1 MAKKKLLTGLS
12 VLVFLL
18 AVAVIVLA
26 VTNRGYSGESFA
38 LDGEGWSANVT
49 GDEMTLDLPSNPSTG
64 YSWVVTEKTKVFA
77 TDSNQFIAETGEE
90 VLAGAGGITQF
101 HIAALKEGVGT
112 MTLQYKQDWE
122 GGQVDGTYDLTLTVS
137 RHHKKYLQIDSVRF
151 VKAE

>member
-26 VTNRGYSGESFA
+26 VTNRGYAGESFA
-38 LDGEGWSANVT
+38 LDGEGWSAEVT

-90 VLAGAGGITQF
+90 VRAGDGGITQF

-122 GGQVDGTYDLTLTVS
+122 GGEVDGTDDLTLTVS
-137 RHHKKYLQIDSVRF
+137 RHHKKYLQIDSVKF
-151 VKAE
+151 EKAE

>member
-38 LDGEGWSANVT
+38 LDGEGWSAEVT

-64 YSWVVTEKTKVFA
+64 YSWVVTEKPKVFA

-90 VLAGAGGITQF
+90 VLAGAGGVTQF

-137 RHHKKYLQIDSVRF
+137 RHHKKYLQIDSVKF
-151 VKAE
+151 VKVE

>member
-26 VTNRGYSGESFA
+26 VTNRGYVGENFTT
-38 LDGEGWSANVT
+38 DGEGWSAEVT

-137 RHHKKYLQIDSVRF
+137 RHHKKYLQIDSVKF
-151 VKAE
+151 VKVE

>member
-18 AVAVIVLA
+18 AIAVIVLA
-26 VTNRGYSGESFA
+26 VMNRGYVGESFA

-101 HIAALKEGVGT
+101 HIAAL
-112 MTLQYKQDWE
+112 
-122 GGQVDGTYDLTLTVS
+122 
-137 RHHKKYLQIDSVRF
+137 
-151 VKAE
+151 

>member
-18 AVAVIVLA
+18 AIAVIVLA
-26 VTNRGYSGESFA
+26 VMNRGYVGESFA

-77 TDSNQFIAETGEE
+77 TDDNQFIAENGEE
-90 VLAGAGGITQF
+90 VLAGAGGVTQF

-122 GGQVDGTYDLTLTVS
+122 GGEVDGTYDLTLTVS
-137 RHHKKYLQIDSVRF
+137 RHHKKYLQIDSVKF

>member
-18 AVAVIVLA
+18 AIAVIVLA
-26 VTNRGYSGESFA
+26 VMNRGYVGESFA

-137 RHHKKYLQIDSVRF
+137 RHHKKYLQIDSVKF
-151 VKAE
+151 VKVE

>member
-1 MAKKKLLTGLS
+1 MAKKKLLAGLS

-18 AVAVIVLA
+18 AIAVIVLA
-26 VTNRGYSGESFA
+26 VTNRGYVGENFTA
-38 LDGEGWSANVT
+38 DGEGWSAEVT

-90 VLAGAGGITQF
+90 VLAGAGGVTQF

-137 RHHKKYLQIDSVRF
+137 RHHKKYLQIDSVKF

>member
-1 MAKKKLLTGLS
+1 MAKKKLLIGLS
-12 VLVFLL
+12 VLVVLL
-18 AVAVIVLA
+18 AIAVVVLA
-26 VTNRGYSGESFA
+26 VTYRGYVGESFVS
-38 LDGEGWSANVT
+38 DGENWSAEVN
-49 GDEMTLDLPSNPSTG
+49 GGEMTLDLPSNPSTG

-137 RHHKKYLQIDSVRF
+137 RHHKKYLQIDSVKF
-151 VKAE
+151 VKVE

>member
-18 AVAVIVLA
+18 AIAVIVLA
-26 VTNRGYSGESFA
+26 VMNRGYVGESFA

-77 TDSNQFIAETGEE
+77 TDDNQFIAENGEE

-137 RHHKKYLQIDSVRF
+137 RHHKKYLQIDSVKF
-151 VKAE
+151 VKVE

>member
-18 AVAVIVLA
+18 AIAVIVLA
-26 VTNRGYSGESFA
+26 VMNRGYVGESFA

-77 TDSNQFIAETGEE
+77 TDDNQFIAENGEE

-137 RHHKKYLQIDSVRF
+137 RHHKKYLQIDSVKF

>member
-18 AVAVIVLA
+18 AIAVIVLA
-26 VTNRGYSGESFA
+26 VMNRGYVGESFA

-137 RHHKKYLQIDSVRF
+137 RHHKKYLQIDSVKF

>member
-18 AVAVIVLA
+18 AIAVIVLA
-26 VTNRGYSGESFA
+26 VMNRGYVGESFA

-77 TDSNQFIAETGEE
+77 TDDNQFIAENGEE
-90 VLAGAGGITQF
+90 VLAGAGGVTQF

-137 RHHKKYLQIDSVRF
+137 RHHKKYLQIDSVKF

>member
-26 VTNRGYSGESFA
+26 VMNRGYVGESFA

-90 VLAGAGGITQF
+90 VLAGAGGVTQF

>member
-1 MAKKKLLTGLS
+1 
-12 VLVFLL
+12 
-18 AVAVIVLA
+18 
-26 VTNRGYSGESFA
+26 
-38 LDGEGWSANVT
+38 
-49 GDEMTLDLPSNPSTG
+49 MTLDLPSTPSTG

-137 RHHKKYLQIDSVRF
+137 RHHKKYLQIDSVKF
-151 VKAE
+151 VKVE

>member
-26 VTNRGYSGESFA
+26 VMNRGYVGESFA

>member
-26 VTNRGYSGESFA
+26 VTNRGYVGENFTA
-38 LDGEGWSANVT
+38 DGEGWSAEVT

-90 VLAGAGGITQF
+90 VLAGAGGVTQF

-137 RHHKKYLQIDSVRF
+137 RHHKKYLQIDSVKF

>member
-18 AVAVIVLA
+18 AIAVIVLA
-26 VTNRGYSGESFA
+26 VTNRGYVGENFTA
-38 LDGEGWSANVT
+38 DGEGWSAEVT

-90 VLAGAGGITQF
+90 VLAGAGGVTQF

-137 RHHKKYLQIDSVRF
+137 RHHKKYLQIDSVKF

>member
-18 AVAVIVLA
+18 AIAVIVLA
-26 VTNRGYSGESFA
+26 VMNRGYVGESFA
-38 LDGEGWSANVT
+38 LDGEGWSAEVT

-77 TDSNQFIAETGEE
+77 TDDNQFIAENGEE

-137 RHHKKYLQIDSVRF
+137 RHHKKYLQIDSVKF

>member
-18 AVAVIVLA
+18 AIAVIVLA
-26 VTNRGYSGESFA
+26 VTNRGYVGENFTT
-38 LDGEGWSANVT
+38 DGEGWSAEVT

-137 RHHKKYLQIDSVRF
+137 RHHKKYLQIDSVKF
-151 VKAE
+151 VKVE

>member
-18 AVAVIVLA
+18 AIAVIVLA
-26 VTNRGYSGESFA
+26 VMNRGYVGESFA

-77 TDSNQFIAETGEE
+77 TDDNQFIAENGEE